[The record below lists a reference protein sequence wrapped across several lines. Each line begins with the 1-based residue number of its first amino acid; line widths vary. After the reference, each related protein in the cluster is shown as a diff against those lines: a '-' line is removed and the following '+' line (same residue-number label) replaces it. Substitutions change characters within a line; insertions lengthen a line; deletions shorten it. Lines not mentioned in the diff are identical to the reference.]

1 MVTTREDRPREPGRP
16 AGLPQTL
23 AGSPAVRRTNLAVL
37 LRHLHLD
44 GPMRRADLTDRS
56 GLTRSTVAGL
66 VGELGRL
73 GLVEQAVAR
82 PDRRPDATPAGR
94 GRPSPVVRPC
104 PLRAQVLAAE
114 VRVDQVEAALVGL
127 GGTILRRD
135 SRSLAGSAE
144 PRGAADALAEVVG
157 SLAAAAPGRVLGLG
171 VAVPGVTRHS
181 DGAVRFAPNLSWR
194 DVGFGRL
201 VADRVPGVEVRVV
214 NDGDAGA
221 LAEHLRGVAR
231 GCDDVVFVEGET
243 GVGSGVV
250 VDGRPL
256 VGAGG
261 YAGELGHIAVAG
273 ASGRRCRCGSYGCW
287 ETEIGQDAIA
297 AALGLPQDAPRRD
310 LVAALRGIGPEGTEG
325 TGGAEGADRLTGVAR
340 HLGAGLATV
349 VNVFNPRL
357 IVLGGLLRELY
368 PVVATEVRR
377 SMRAGALAAP
387 GEQVRLALPG
397 LGDDAVLLGAAET
410 VWQRVLLDPVAAI
423 SA

>member
-1 MVTTREDRPREPGRP
+1 M
-16 AGLPQTL
+16 

-66 VGELGRL
+66 VGELSRL
-73 GLVEQAVAR
+73 GLVEQSVPR
-82 PDRRPDATPAGR
+82 PDRGPDATPAGR

-104 PLRAQVLAAE
+104 PLGVQVLAAE

-127 GGTILRRD
+127 GGVILRRD
-135 SRSLAGSAE
+135 SRPLAPGADPE
-144 PRGAADALAEVVG
+144 GAADALAEVVG
-157 SLAAAAPGRVLGLG
+157 ALAASAPGRVLGLG

-201 VADRVPGVEVRVV
+201 VAERVPGLEVQVV

-273 ASGRRCRCGSYGCW
+273 ASGRLCRCGSYGCW

-297 AALGLPQDAPRRD
+297 AALGLPRDVARRD
-310 LVAALRGIGPEGTEG
+310 LVAALRSAGPEGAG
-325 TGGAEGADRLTGVAR
+325 RLAGVAQ

-368 PVVATEVRR
+368 PVVADEVRR
-377 SMRAGALAAP
+377 SVRAGALAAP

-410 VWQRVLLDPVAAI
+410 VWQRVLLDPVAAL